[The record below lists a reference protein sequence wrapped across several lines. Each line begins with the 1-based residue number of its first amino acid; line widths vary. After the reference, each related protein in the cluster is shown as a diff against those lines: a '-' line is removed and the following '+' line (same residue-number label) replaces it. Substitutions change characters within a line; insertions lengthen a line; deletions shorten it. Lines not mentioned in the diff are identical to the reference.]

1 MAGAGAVR
9 AVRDRIRS
17 VENAAK
23 VTRAMELVAASKMRR
38 AQERALAAR
47 PYAERMRA
55 MFAHL
60 SGLGGSGDAET
71 LHPLLQEREVR
82 HFAFI
87 HITADRGLAGGL
99 NSNMNRAG
107 ASLALEQ
114 QPQVERVSAL
124 AVGRKGRDFFRRS
137 GFPLLAEFTALGD
150 FPEMAQA
157 LPIARIVVDDFVA
170 GEVDRVFLGY
180 PQFLSTAVQRPRF
193 RQILPVT
200 APEPEG
206 GEQEAG
212 EQAAAGEQRPLDFI
226 FEPAPEVLLETLL
239 PRYVEMQIYEALLEA
254 AASEQ
259 SARMVA
265 MRQATDAATEMIGD
279 LTLTYNKA
287 RQELIT
293 GELLDIVGG
302 KAALER
308 TQ

>member
-17 VENAAK
+17 VANAAK
-23 VTRAMELVAASKMRR
+23 VTKAMELVAASKMRR
-38 AQERALAAR
+38 AQERAFSAR
-47 PYAERMRA
+47 PYAEQMRA
-55 MFAHL
+55 VLSQL
-60 SGLGGSGDAET
+60 SGYARLADVET
-71 LHPLLQEREVR
+71 LHPLLREREVR

-107 ASLALEQ
+107 ASLALER
-114 QPQVERVSAL
+114 QPDVERVSAL
-124 AVGRKGRDFFRRS
+124 TVGRKGRDFFRRS
-137 GFPLLAEFTALGD
+137 GFPMLADFTEIGD
-150 FPEMAQA
+150 FPGMEQV
-157 LPIARIVVDDFVA
+157 LPIARVVIDDYVE
-170 GEVDRVFLGY
+170 GEVDQVYLGY
-180 PQFLSTAVQRPRF
+180 QHFVTTAVQRPSF
-193 RQILPVT
+193 RQILPVV
-200 APEPEG
+200 APPPEDG
-206 GEQEAG
+206 DAG
-212 EQAAAGEQRPLDFI
+212 AAAQLDFI
-226 FEPAPEVLLETLL
+226 FEPAPELLLETLL

-265 MRQATDAATEMIGD
+265 MRQATDAAEEMITD

-293 GELLDIVGG
+293 AELLDIVGG

-308 TQ
+308 DQ